1 MSKKRSEV
9 AENLKWRLT
18 DIFKD
23 QKEFDDLLENIS
35 GKVDFSAYEGKLAD
49 EKTLL
54 KCLKEMDEVETV
66 LEKLDVYA
74 YMKKDLDA
82 RDSESNALLTR
93 VENVIISYSSSTSF
107 ITPEITSIPDEKLEK
122 IIADPDFKDY
132 DYMLR
137 NLLKS
142 KKTRSFQGE
151 RERSRYGRTSFRRVS
166 RYFRNDRQRRY
177 AFPDD

>member
-107 ITPEITSIPDEKLEK
+107 ITPEITSSLTTWP
-122 IIADPDFKDY
+122 
-132 DYMLR
+132 
-137 NLLKS
+137 
-142 KKTRSFQGE
+142 G
-151 RERSRYGRTSFRRVS
+151 
-166 RYFRNDRQRRY
+166 
-177 AFPDD
+177 

>member
-82 RDSESNALLTR
+82 RDSESPIPILR
-93 VENVIISYSSSTSF
+93 IMIICSGIFSRAKNTFFPRRARTFS
-107 ITPEITSIPDEKLEK
+107 LW
-122 IIADPDFKDY
+122 ADKF
-132 DYMLR
+132 
-137 NLLKS
+137 S
-142 KKTRSFQGE
+142 AGFTIFSE
-151 RERSRYGRTSFRRVS
+151 
-166 RYFRNDRQRRY
+166 
-177 AFPDD
+177 